1 MLSSFLSLKLEALIT
16 INASIVGFF
25 ILFYLFR
32 LSWDF
37 GFTKLH
43 ILLLLICIFVL
54 SVYSFL
60 FDIRVVNDD
69 KGKKSKKF
77 WSIFT
82 KLMYIASNAEF
93 FFLQIVLD
101 WKERMKEFKG

>member
-1 MLSSFLSLKLEALIT
+1 MLQSWD
-16 INASIVGFF
+16 FF

-43 ILLLLICIFVL
+43 ILLLLICTFVL
-54 SVYSFL
+54 SVYPFL
-60 FDIRVVNDD
+60 FYIRVVSDD
-69 KGKKSKKF
+69 KGKKSKKVLEHF
-77 WSIFT
+77 HKINVYCLEC
-82 KLMYIASNAEF
+82 K

-101 WKERMKEFKG
+101 WKERMKEFKD